1 MATTLAGLC
10 IALVGGDLRVEHC
23 LQGLNSQGARL
34 YGVGLEKLPPTLDMV
49 HCSLERAV
57 HECHALVLPMQGCD
71 EDGSVKSSFCN
82 EPLSLVGE
90 YQARGLLVLTGVAGP
105 TLRLLAADYG
115 WNLVEIGEDDELA
128 YLNAVPTAE
137 GAVRL
142 AQELAQKTIHHSKA
156 LVIGFGRCGT
166 ILAHL
171 LRNMGAETYVYARQ
185 NGDLARAI
193 ALGFIKVSQVE
204 LVETFSRMDLVFNT
218 VPAVIVGRELLLVS
232 QPKVIVID
240 IASRP
245 GGVDYSVA
253 KELKRVAVL
262 APGLPGKCVP
272 ETAGRILG
280 AVLPRLIVE
289 NMAKER

>member
-1 MATTLAGLC
+1 MAATLAGLS
-10 IALVGGDLRVEHC
+10 IGMVGGDLRVEHC
-23 LQGLNSQGARL
+23 IQSLISLGARL
-34 YGVGLEKLPPTLDMV
+34 YGVGLPWLPRTLDIL
-49 HCSLERAV
+49 HCSLDRAL

-71 EDGSVKSSFCN
+71 EDGAVKSSFGN
-82 EPLSLVGE
+82 EPLTLVGE
-90 YQARGLLVLTGVAGP
+90 YGARGLLVLTGVAGP
-105 TLRLLAADYG
+105 RLRVLARSYG

-142 AQELAQKTIHHSKA
+142 AQELAQKTIHQSRA
-156 LVIGFGRCGT
+156 LVMGFGRCGT

-171 LRNMGAETYVYARQ
+171 LRNMGAETYVYARS

-193 ALGFIKVSQVE
+193 ALGFVKVSQVE

-218 VPAVIVGRELLLVS
+218 VPAAIVGRELLEVS

-240 IASRP
+240 IASKP
-245 GGVDYSVA
+245 GGVDFKLA
-253 KELKRVAVL
+253 EELKRVAVL

-280 AVLPRLIVE
+280 SVLPRLIVE
-289 NMAKER
+289 NIAKER